1 MTALLIAL
9 ALAAILQPSG
19 DRRAA
24 ACVFVG
30 VAVSYDLLYA
40 DLPGGTYYLGAAVT
54 AAICIAFLDRLKSA
68 DFVVWALGRFC
79 FASILLNAIGWAAYD
94 AGIPAAPY
102 NLLFQLFYFSA
113 IVLLIYGGLHNGLS
127 GKTTYRPR
135 VLLPDCMGLYR
146 NREK

>member
-30 VAVSYDLLYA
+30 AATGYDLLYA
-40 DLPGGTYYLGAAVT
+40 SLPGETYYLGAAVT
-54 AAICIAFLDRLKSA
+54 AAICIVLLDRLGSS
-68 DFVVWALGRFC
+68 DIVVWALGRLC
-79 FASILLNAIGWAAYD
+79 FASILLNAIGWVAYELYV
-94 AGIPAAPY
+94 PAAPY
-102 NLLFQLFYFSA
+102 NLLFQIFYFSA
-113 IVLLIYGGLHNGLS
+113 IVLLIYGGLL

-135 VLLPDCMGLYR
+135 VFIFDSLGLYG
-146 NREK
+146 NREG